1 MENVSIVRIFSK
13 DIGIAGV
20 GNILIRLSGIILLPI
35 LTKTLSVFAYGIWVQ
50 VNVTT
55 SMISLLATLG
65 LLYSMTRFLAPEK
78 DRAELQ
84 ENFYTITGFVLIIS
98 LIISSFFI
106 VFSDF
111 IAEMLFDGAVDV
123 VRILGL
129 IILMDCLDSVYLNF
143 FRTLRQIG
151 RYSIFT
157 IVQAFGDIGLTSYM
171 IFLGF
176 GIFSIVISIL
186 VIRGLLFLI
195 MFYLVI
201 SEIGLKLPK
210 FSKIREFLKFGLPT
224 LPLTISSWVVVSS
237 DRYIIAYFLGVT
249 FVGSYSAGYALGN
262 IITLFLLPFGVVL
275 FPYVSK
281 LYDEGKEDDVKTI
294 LRYSL
299 KYFLLFAI
307 PSVFGLSLF

>member
-1 MENVSIVRIFSK
+1 
-13 DIGIAGV
+13 
-20 GNILIRLSGIILLPI
+20 
-35 LTKTLSVFAYGIWVQ
+35 
-50 VNVTT
+50 
-55 SMISLLATLG
+55 
-65 LLYSMTRFLAPEK
+65 
-78 DRAELQ
+78 
-84 ENFYTITGFVLIIS
+84 
-98 LIISSFFI
+98 
-106 VFSDF
+106 
-111 IAEMLFDGAVDV
+111 
-123 VRILGL
+123 
-129 IILMDCLDSVYLNF
+129 
-143 FRTLRQIG
+143 
-151 RYSIFT
+151 
-157 IVQAFGDIGLTSYM
+157 
-171 IFLGF
+171 
-176 GIFSIVISIL
+176 
-186 VIRGLLFLI
+186 LI

-307 PSVFGLSLF
+307 PSVFGLSLFSKQLLTIFSTPEIAFQGYIITPFIALSNLLYGMYVFFVQPFFLIKKTKVLGITWIASAAVNLGLNIVFVPRIGIIGAAITTLIAYTVSVTVAAHYSPKYFTFDIDKLFILKSIAASIMPSIVIIAFQPTGILEILLLSGIYAVVYVAILFVLKSFTTSEIQFLKELLTNFG